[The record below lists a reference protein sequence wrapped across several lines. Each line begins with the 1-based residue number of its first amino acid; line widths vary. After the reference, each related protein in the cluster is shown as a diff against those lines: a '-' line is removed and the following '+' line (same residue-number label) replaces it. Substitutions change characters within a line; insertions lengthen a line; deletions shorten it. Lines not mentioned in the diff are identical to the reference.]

1 MGRKMDLENWVIEQ
15 GMECQSISLEEKY
28 LIEKYNELEEKEDQ
42 VYAWLLSQDDEL
54 IQKAVLKLKQIDQVQ
69 DQIIIRLLEC
79 EDKQISGHVH
89 LNQKL
94 GRIKF
99 LKTIFCRSPKYLE
112 VKNLYS
118 GSFEEVPETVRYQLW
133 RKRQE
138 GKVPLAW

>member
-1 MGRKMDLENWVIEQ
+1 MDLENWVIEQ
-15 GMECQSISLEEKY
+15 GMECQAISLEEKY

-89 LNQKL
+89 LNKQL
-94 GRIKF
+94 GRIKNVEIYERD
-99 LKTIFCRSPKYLE
+99 LLPVS
-112 VKNLYS
+112 
-118 GSFEEVPETVRYQLW
+118 
-133 RKRQE
+133 
-138 GKVPLAW
+138 

>member
-1 MGRKMDLENWVIEQ
+1 MGRKYQIQNWVIEQ

-69 DQIIIRLLEC
+69 DQIMLKLLKHENQ
-79 EDKQISGHVH
+79 QIAGHVQ

-94 GRIKF
+94 GRIKNV
-99 LKTIFCRSPKYLE
+99 E
-112 VKNLYS
+112 VSERDLLPVS
-118 GSFEEVPETVRYQLW
+118 
-133 RKRQE
+133 
-138 GKVPLAW
+138 

>member
-1 MGRKMDLENWVIEQ
+1 MGRKMGLENWVIEQ

-42 VYAWLLSQDDEL
+42 VYAWLLSQDEEL

-94 GRIKF
+94 GRIKNV
-99 LKTIFCRSPKYLE
+99 E
-112 VKNLYS
+112 
-118 GSFEEVPETVRYQLW
+118 SFEDDLLPI
-133 RKRQE
+133 
-138 GKVPLAW
+138 A

>member
-1 MGRKMDLENWVIEQ
+1 MNHYQNRQSSRWQKFWWNLKERERRKMGRKIRIQNWVIEQ

-42 VYAWLLSQDDEL
+42 VYAWLLSQNDEL
-54 IQKAVLKLKQIDQVQ
+54 IQKAALKLKQIDQVQ

-94 GRIKF
+94 GRIKNV
-99 LKTIFCRSPKYLE
+99 E
-112 VKNLYS
+112 
-118 GSFEEVPETVRYQLW
+118 SFEDDLLPI
-133 RKRQE
+133 
-138 GKVPLAW
+138 A

>member
-1 MGRKMDLENWVIEQ
+1 MGRKYQIQNWVIEQ

-79 EDKQISGHVH
+79 EDRQISGHVH
-89 LNQKL
+89 LNKQL
-94 GRIKF
+94 GRIKNV
-99 LKTIFCRSPKYLE
+99 E
-112 VKNLYS
+112 VSERDLLPVS
-118 GSFEEVPETVRYQLW
+118 
-133 RKRQE
+133 
-138 GKVPLAW
+138 

>member
-15 GMECQSISLEEKY
+15 GMECQAISLEEKY

-69 DQIIIRLLEC
+69 DQIMLKLLKHENQ
-79 EDKQISGHVH
+79 QIAGHVQ

-94 GRIKF
+94 GRIKNV
-99 LKTIFCRSPKYLE
+99 E
-112 VKNLYS
+112 VSERDLLPVS
-118 GSFEEVPETVRYQLW
+118 
-133 RKRQE
+133 
-138 GKVPLAW
+138 

>member
-15 GMECQSISLEEKY
+15 GMECQAISLEEKY

-79 EDKQISGHVH
+79 EDRQISGHVH
-89 LNQKL
+89 LNKQL
-94 GRIKF
+94 GRIKNV
-99 LKTIFCRSPKYLE
+99 E
-112 VKNLYS
+112 VSERDLLPVS
-118 GSFEEVPETVRYQLW
+118 
-133 RKRQE
+133 
-138 GKVPLAW
+138 

>member
-1 MGRKMDLENWVIEQ
+1 MGRKIGIQNWIIEQ
-15 GMECQSISLEEKY
+15 GMECKAIGLVEKY

-42 VYAWLLSQDDEL
+42 VYAWLLSQNEEL

-94 GRIKF
+94 GRIKDVQ
-99 LKTIFCRSPKYLE
+99 IFEDDLLPI
-112 VKNLYS
+112 
-118 GSFEEVPETVRYQLW
+118 
-133 RKRQE
+133 
-138 GKVPLAW
+138 A

>member
-1 MGRKMDLENWVIEQ
+1 MGRKMDFENWVIEQ

-79 EDKQISGHVH
+79 EDRQISGHVH
-89 LNQKL
+89 LNKQL
-94 GRIKF
+94 GRIKNV
-99 LKTIFCRSPKYLE
+99 E
-112 VKNLYS
+112 VSERDLLPVS
-118 GSFEEVPETVRYQLW
+118 
-133 RKRQE
+133 
-138 GKVPLAW
+138 

>member
-1 MGRKMDLENWVIEQ
+1 MGRKYQIQNWVIEQ

-42 VYAWLLSQDDEL
+42 VYAWLLSQNEEL

-89 LNQKL
+89 LSQKL
-94 GRIKF
+94 GRMKNV
-99 LKTIFCRSPKYLE
+99 E
-112 VKNLYS
+112 VSERDLLPVS
-118 GSFEEVPETVRYQLW
+118 
-133 RKRQE
+133 
-138 GKVPLAW
+138 